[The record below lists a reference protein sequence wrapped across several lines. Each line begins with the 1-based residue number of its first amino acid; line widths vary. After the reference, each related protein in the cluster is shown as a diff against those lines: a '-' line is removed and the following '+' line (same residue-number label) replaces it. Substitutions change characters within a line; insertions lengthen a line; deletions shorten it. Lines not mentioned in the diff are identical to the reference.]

1 MAKKTKHTKKIIFKK
16 AFDQSDFLEITE
28 TQFFKETGQKDLD
41 QIMSAGRIK
50 TPGGIYT
57 LKK

>member
-1 MAKKTKHTKKIIFKK
+1 MAKKTKHLKQSIFKK
-16 AFDQSDFLEITE
+16 SFDQSDFLEITE
-28 TQFFKETGQKDLD
+28 TQFFNETGQKDLD
-41 QIMSAGRIK
+41 QIVSVGRIK